1 LSVSGANHWEITYYI
16 WNEMWWESKFNCSRS
31 SSSAAALNWPVTL
44 KLKKRSM
51 KNTYF
56 FKKNK
61 LNLVQPPK
69 SRKKAINS
77 KSKMGNFDT
86 WFRI

>member
-1 LSVSGANHWEITYYI
+1 
-16 WNEMWWESKFNCSRS
+16 
-31 SSSAAALNWPVTL
+31 
-44 KLKKRSM
+44 M

-61 LNLVQPPK
+61 LNLVILYWIQPIFVQPPK
-69 SRKKAINS
+69 NPKKAINS

-86 WFRI
+86 